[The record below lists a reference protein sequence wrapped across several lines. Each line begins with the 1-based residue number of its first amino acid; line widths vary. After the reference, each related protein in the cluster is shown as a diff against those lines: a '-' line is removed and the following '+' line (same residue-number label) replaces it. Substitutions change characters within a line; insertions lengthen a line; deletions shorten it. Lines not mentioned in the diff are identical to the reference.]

1 MTPQIKALIRHQ
13 QRAYQAR
20 VQFLREH
27 GIRLT
32 PREQIEARR
41 EEDKIMKQFV
51 SVSDAK

>member
-1 MTPQIKALIRHQ
+1 MTPQIKALVRHQ

-41 EEDKIMKQFV
+41 EEDMIMKRV
-51 SVSDAK
+51 VAAADAK